1 MVMKG
6 VILAGGRG
14 TRLRPM
20 TNVVN
25 KHLLPVYDE
34 PLIYYPINTL
44 LNAGIDDILIISS
57 PEYIGKYIELLE
69 EDFDDVN
76 FSYRVQNEP
85 KGIAHAVSIAE
96 DFVDDKFAV
105 MLGDNIILGDLSD
118 QITEFQES
126 DSKAKIFLKEVD
138 QPARYGIADID
149 SEGKVIDLEEKPEN
163 PSSNNAVIGLY
174 LYDKD
179 FFSKV
184 DQIDP
189 SDRGEYEITD
199 VNNLYVKE
207 GEMDSGL
214 VENRW
219 FDAGTPEGL
228 FKASKYAR
236 EHKKSD

>member
-1 MVMKG
+1 MKG

-34 PLIYYPINTL
+34 PLIYYPIKTL
-44 LNAGIDDILIISS
+44 LNAGIEDILIISD
-57 PEYIGKYIELLE
+57 PEYIGRYIELLE
-69 EDFDDVN
+69 EDFEDVN

-105 MLGDNIILGDLSD
+105 MLGDNIILGDLSG
-118 QITEFQES
+118 QIREFDKN
-126 DSKAKIFLKEVD
+126 DSKAKVFLKEVD
-138 QPARYGIADID
+138 QPARYGIAEVEDGRVVD
-149 SEGKVIDLEEKPEN
+149 MEEKPEN
-163 PSSNNAVIGLY
+163 PSSNKAVIGLY

-179 FFSKV
+179 VFSK
-184 DQIDP
+184 IDEIEP

-207 GEMDSGL
+207 GKMKSGI
-214 VENRW
+214 VQNEW

-236 EHKKSD
+236 EHKSQD

>member
-1 MVMKG
+1 MKG

-34 PLIYYPINTL
+34 PLIYYPIKTM
-44 LNAGIDDILIISS
+44 LNAGIDDILIISG
-57 PEYIGKYIELLE
+57 PEYIGRYIELLE
-69 EDFDDVN
+69 DDFEDVN

-96 DFVDDKFAV
+96 DFVDDEFAV

-118 QITEFQES
+118 QIKEFEGN
-126 DSKAKIFLKEVD
+126 DSEAKIFLKEVD
-138 QPARYGIADID
+138 QPARYGIAEVGED
-149 SEGKVIDLEEKPEN
+149 GKVVELEEKPDN
-163 PSSNNAVIGLY
+163 PSSNKAVIGLY

-179 FFSKV
+179 VFSK
-184 DQIDP
+184 IDSIEP

-199 VNNLYVKE
+199 VNNLYVQD
-207 GEMDSGL
+207 GEMESGL

-236 EHKKSD
+236 EHKK